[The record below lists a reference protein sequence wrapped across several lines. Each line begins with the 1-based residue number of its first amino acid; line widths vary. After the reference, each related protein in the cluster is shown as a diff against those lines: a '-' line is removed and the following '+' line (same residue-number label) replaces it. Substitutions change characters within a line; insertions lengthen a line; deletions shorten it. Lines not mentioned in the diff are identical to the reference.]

1 MGAQTIIAALA
12 LVLSVVSL
20 AWQAVTGFASQQSA
34 RTIWQ
39 WEYASTIIAW
49 LQEPGLPHDGQVLI
63 PGCVKNT
70 GERPVRDLSVRWYLG
85 RSPITEVRKLDPC
98 FMPGAKAEFSS
109 SIAAEHLA
117 ALHKRR
123 LNAVVQF
130 RTVGDDWWR
139 TGTDGGLISST
150 YKVSS
155 DSDWAAGHDPWP
167 AATLSSK

>member
-1 MGAQTIIAALA
+1 MAAAL
-12 LVLSVVSL
+12 
-20 AWQAVTGFASQQSA
+20 
-34 RTIWQ
+34 
-39 WEYASTIIAW
+39 
-49 LQEPGLPHDGQVLI
+49 
-63 PGCVKNT
+63 
-70 GERPVRDLSVRWYLG
+70 LG